1 MKIIVTSFFLSIIL
15 CSAFAQQDPEAKKI
29 LDQFSKKSKAYT
41 AFKADFT
48 ITMENHQSGEKTENS
63 GNILLKGNKYKMQIN
78 NSEIYFDGK
87 DVYSFTRE
95 SNEVSIM
102 KPNKNKDDNFL
113 NDPSKLFNIY
123 TKDYKFRLLG
133 ETNENNH
140 NCYEIDLYP
149 IDLNKKYSIIK
160 LLIDKDKLE
169 LISAKTIMKS
179 GVHYILKITSFNNNA
194 VAIDK
199 DFSFDIKTH
208 KGVEVVDMR

>member
-1 MKIIVTSFFLSIIL
+1 MKAIITLVISII
-15 CSAFAQQDPEAKKI
+15 SISIFAQQDPEAKKI
-29 LDQFSKKSKAYT
+29 LDQFSKKSKAYSSY
-41 AFKADFT
+41 KANFT
-48 ITMENHQSGEKTENS
+48 ILAENHQSGEKTENAGS
-63 GNILLKGNKYKMQIN
+63 ILIKGNKYKMQIN

-95 SNEVSIM
+95 SNEVSIV

-133 ETNENNH
+133 ETTDNGR

-169 LISAKTIMKS
+169 LVSAKTIMKS
-179 GVHYILKITSFNNNA
+179 GVHYILKITFFNNNA
-194 VAIDK
+194 AASEK
-199 DFSFDIKTH
+199 DFSFDIKAH

>member
-1 MKIIVTSFFLSIIL
+1 MKTIIIL
-15 CSAFAQQDPEAKKI
+15 IISLISFSIFGQQDPEAKKI

-41 AFKADFT
+41 AYKADFT
-48 ITMENHQSGEKTENS
+48 ILAENHQSGEKTENA
-63 GNILLKGNKYKMQIN
+63 GNILIKGNKYKMQIN

-95 SNEVSIM
+95 SNEVSIV

-133 ETNENNH
+133 ETTDNGR

-149 IDLNKKYSIIK
+149 IDLKKKYSIIK

-169 LISAKTIMKS
+169 LVSAKTIMKS
-179 GVHYILKITSFNNNA
+179 GVHYILKITFFNNNA
-194 VAIDK
+194 AASEK
-199 DFSFDIKTH
+199 DFSFDIKAH